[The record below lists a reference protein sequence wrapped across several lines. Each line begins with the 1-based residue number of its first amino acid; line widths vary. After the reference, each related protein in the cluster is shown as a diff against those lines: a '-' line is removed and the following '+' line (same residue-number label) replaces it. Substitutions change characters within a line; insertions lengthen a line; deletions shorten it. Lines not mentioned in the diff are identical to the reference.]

1 MWTMPENEEPGRPV
15 VRVTRRY
22 RFSASHRLHAAELS
36 AERNREVYGKCN
48 NPYGH
53 GHDYVMD
60 VTLRGPLDAR
70 LGRLVSVDQFDRFVR
85 CTIVDAFDRRNM
97 NLDVPEFA
105 TLVPTTENLALVA
118 AHRLAAAWPL
128 AFPGSPALPEKVRI
142 WETPR
147 NIFQVFV
154 ANSEHSRVMDE
165 SARRHAAPTKES
177 R

>member
-1 MWTMPENEEPGRPV
+1 MWTMRENEEPARPV

-22 RFSASHRLHAAELS
+22 RFSASHRLHAPELS
-36 AERNREVYGKCN
+36 EERNREVYGKCN

-60 VTLRGPLDAR
+60 VTLRGPLDTR
-70 LGRLVSVDQFDRFVR
+70 LGRLVSVDQFDQFVR
-85 CTIVDAFDRRNM
+85 CTIVDAFDRRNLNM
-97 NLDVPEFA
+97 DVPEFA

-128 AFPGSPALPEKVRI
+128 AFPGCAALPEKVRI

-147 NIFQVFV
+147 NIFEVYV
-154 ANSEHSRVMDE
+154 ASPEHSRVTDE
-165 SARRHAAPTKES
+165 SACRHAALTKES